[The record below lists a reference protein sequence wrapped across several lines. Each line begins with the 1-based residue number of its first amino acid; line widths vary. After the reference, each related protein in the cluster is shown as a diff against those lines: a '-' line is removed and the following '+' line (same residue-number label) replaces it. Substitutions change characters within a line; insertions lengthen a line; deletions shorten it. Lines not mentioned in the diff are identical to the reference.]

1 MNICLRTEYNRL
13 LQSFKIIIELDRN
26 LILYMFQLYREAYIY
41 NEIKYF
47 IMIIY
52 KNIKRNI
59 S

>member
-13 LQSFKIIIELDRN
+13 LQSLKIIIELDRN

-59 S
+59 F

>member
-13 LQSFKIIIELDRN
+13 LQSLKIIIELDRN